1 MSESEKIHFPTP
13 IKMLP
18 QDLNSVEYHGASFEY
33 EISKL
38 QNILQE
44 ATLHSFLAYI
54 AIQLDG

>member
-1 MSESEKIHFPTP
+1 
-13 IKMLP
+13 MLP
-18 QDLNSVEYHGASFEY
+18 QDLSSAEYHGTSFKY

-44 ATLHSFLAYI
+44 ATLHNFLAYI